1 MNTQELVSGYDIY
14 TTLEELSAVTSTAPS
29 NGDSLE
35 SITTPSPF
43 CPSPCI
49 TTFIGCV

>member
-14 TTLEELSAVTSTAPS
+14 TTVEELSAVTSAAPA

-35 SITTPSPF
+35 SIGTPSPL
-43 CPSPCI
+43 CPGPCWP
-49 TTFIGCV
+49 TLFVCV